1 MCPQKDICTKSRSI
15 ENEVPNSGN
24 DSYYFEMGPNPAL
37 SFTTLGLE
45 EVNGKT
51 VKIEVF
57 NSLGGFVKSIPMD
70 RVSERF
76 LSNGLGYI
84 TGGVYQVRM
93 QIDDTYII
101 KS

>member
-1 MCPQKDICTKSRSI
+1 MRRQKDIHIKSRSI
-15 ENEVPNSGN
+15 ENEVPNDGN
-24 DSYYFEMGPNPAL
+24 DFYYFEMGPNPAL
-37 SFTTLGLE
+37 SFTMLDLE

-76 LSNGLGYI
+76 LSNGLKNLS
-84 TGGVYQVRM
+84 GGIYQVRM
-93 QIDDTYII
+93 QVDDTYIV